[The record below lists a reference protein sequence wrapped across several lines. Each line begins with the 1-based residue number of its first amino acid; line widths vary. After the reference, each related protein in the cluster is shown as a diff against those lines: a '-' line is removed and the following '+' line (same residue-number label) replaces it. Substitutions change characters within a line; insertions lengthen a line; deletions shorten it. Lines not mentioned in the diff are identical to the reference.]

1 MMLCNVVLRTFINK
15 GFLLIIA
22 LTPQFMLI
30 GVFTRWGEGFPK
42 LNSTAAKWGET
53 RWDTRFAAIITNT
66 GVFKGGYVVIYGLC
80 LPMI

>member
-53 RWDTRFAAIITNT
+53 RWDIRFAALITN
-66 GVFKGGYVVIYGLC
+66 KGFLNEGIPEDLK
-80 LPMI
+80 LMHA